1 MTDTP
6 VEKGVVSK
14 EKASKIVTA
23 IVFVLIVG
31 GAIIHGLSSSPQAN
45 VQTQTTNWINFNS
58 PVGNFEVSFPVN
70 PEHQTTPINFP
81 KIEKPVNVETYSA
94 AQSDGI
100 TYIATFIAYPQEMKT
115 SVSDKA
121 ALQGGIDQILHG
133 STGRELIS
141 SEFSDYNG
149 HSAVDYLIHDNNGDM
164 YYQGKTV
171 VVGLNLYQ
179 LTVIYQKNNQANE
192 LFDKFV
198 SSLKINTP

>member
-31 GAIIHGLSSSPQAN
+31 GAVIHGLSSSPQAN
-45 VQTQTTNWINFNS
+45 VQTQTTNWVDFSS
-58 PVGNFEVSFPVN
+58 PIGNFTVSFPAN

-81 KIEKPVNVETYSA
+81 KIEKPVNIETYSA
-94 AQSDGI
+94 TQSDGT
-100 TYIATFIAYPQEMKT
+100 TYIATFIAYPPEMNT

-121 ALQGGIDQILHG
+121 ALQGGIDQILHDG
-133 STGRELIS
+133 AGRELIS
-141 SEFSDYNG
+141 STFSDYNG
-149 HSAVDYLIHDNNGDM
+149 HSAVDYLIHDNNGDA

-171 VVGLNLYQ
+171 VVGLDLYQ
-179 LTVIYQKNNQANE
+179 LTVIYQKSNQANAQ
-192 LFDKFV
+192 FDKFV
-198 SSLKINTP
+198 GSFKIATL